1 MLMLLLQAGSQ
12 RYAVDS
18 RVVVEV
24 VPWARLYPLPDA
36 PATIVG
42 LLNYHGEL
50 VSVIDVGQLIHQ
62 VPSQPN
68 FGTRIIL
75 VRSGEAASPYLGLLA
90 DRVVDTRSVHP
101 DQLEPM
107 GLGTCQAPYL
117 GQAIVEGQTIIRCFH
132 PEGIDWG
139 NSYGLSHDLSP
150 PEFAPV
156 VGMPNLRNAQ
166 P

>member
-18 RVVVEV
+18 QVVVEV
-24 VPWARLYPLPDA
+24 VPWASLYPLPDS
-36 PATIVG
+36 PDTIVG
-42 LLNYHGEL
+42 LLNYHGTL
-50 VSVIDVGQLIHQ
+50 VSVLDLGQLIHQ
-62 VPSQPN
+62 VPSQTK

-75 VRSGEAASPYLGLLA
+75 VRSGAAASPYLGLLA

-101 DQLEPM
+101 DQLEAV

-117 GQAIVEGQTIIRCFH
+117 GQAIVEGAEIIRCFH

-139 NSYGLSHDLSP
+139 NACRLRHDFDP
-150 PEFAPV
+150 PNA
-156 VGMPNLRNAQ
+156 AQ
-166 P
+166 PSNQPSNQP